1 MLNVKNQD
9 FSISK
14 EVILK
19 SKVSNN
25 ENWQENKIHVPI
37 VSIECKTYLDK
48 TMYEGSIST
57 AEKIKKGIPT
67 VFF

>member
-1 MLNVKNQD
+1 
-9 FSISK
+9 
-14 EVILK
+14 LK

-25 ENWQENKIHVPI
+25 ENWQENKIYVPI